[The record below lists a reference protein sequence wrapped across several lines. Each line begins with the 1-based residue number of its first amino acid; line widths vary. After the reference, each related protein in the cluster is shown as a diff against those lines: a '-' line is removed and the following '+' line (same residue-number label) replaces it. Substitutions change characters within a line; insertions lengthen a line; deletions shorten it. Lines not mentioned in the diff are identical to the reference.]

1 MAICLFKIMNLE
13 NYEIIQEFDVKQIMR
28 DGVKSYLI
36 FIDLKVNLNFL

>member
-28 DGVKSYLI
+28 DGLSYHLI
-36 FIDLKVNLNFL
+36 FIDLKVNLYFL